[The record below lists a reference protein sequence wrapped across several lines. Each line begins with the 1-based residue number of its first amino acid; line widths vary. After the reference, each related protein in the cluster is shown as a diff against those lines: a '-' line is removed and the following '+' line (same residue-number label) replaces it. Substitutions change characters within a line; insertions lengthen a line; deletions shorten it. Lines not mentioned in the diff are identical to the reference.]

1 MDDSVEQQIAEF
13 LKYCSDRGIEL
24 PDPEH
29 YPIQFAYHVKLWK
42 YYSSQPVQH
51 SGSAIAL

>member
-1 MDDSVEQQIAEF
+1 MDDSVEQQIEAF
-13 LKYCSDRGIEL
+13 FKYCSDRGIEL

-42 YYSSQPVQH
+42 YYSSQPV
-51 SGSAIAL
+51 